1 MSKTYEKLEDVYDDI
16 KESCIGMLNRY
27 KEKYKMPIKG
37 AIAFYF
43 HEYGGMLEDNEVEN
57 VVILISLGLFMIEN
71 SYHDEKYIEKV
82 KYAINE
88 IKSNK
93 YDRFLFDKNDRKLI
107 DKDIKIIEDSELLKQ
122 N

>member
-1 MSKTYEKLEDVYDDI
+1 MSKTYERLEDPYEDI
-16 KESCIGMLNRY
+16 KGACRDTLEDNKNIL
-27 KEKYKMPIKG
+27 KMPIER

-57 VVILISLGLFMIEN
+57 VVILISLGLFIIEN

-88 IKSNK
+88 IKSNEYNK
-93 YDRFLFDKNDRKLI
+93 FLFDKNDRKLI
-107 DKDIKIIEDSELLKQ
+107 DKDIKIIENSELLE
-122 N
+122 